1 MSDIVGSDLT
11 QGREVKWYFAG
22 TEAGAESKTA
32 TAGDASNGYFALAA
46 DAEWGSV
53 VVYNE
58 TDQTIVSSVT
68 ECSDAAGATPGAD
81 GTAVKSAKFSITDA
95 KVYLIKYCAITAALV
110 HIGTSRDVKF
120 TAKADE
126 KKVSI
131 HGQAN
136 KVVSIGATE
145 YSGSLDEFHYN
156 QSLISVAYGHQM
168 TASPTTG
175 KEKHTT
181 AFRGM
186 QKIGALVGKKFSSA
200 GVCTRK
206 YFLMGTYFTG
216 IDDTFP
222 TDDFYSRT
230 LSFTADYKTETD
242 LS

>member
-1 MSDIVGSDLT
+1 V
-11 QGREVKWYFAG
+11 
-22 TEAGAESKTA
+22 
-32 TAGDASNGYFALAA
+32 
-46 DAEWGSV
+46 
-53 VVYNE
+53 
-58 TDQTIVSSVT
+58 
-68 ECSDAAGATPGAD
+68 
-81 GTAVKSAKFSITDA
+81 
-95 KVYLIKYCAITAALV
+95 
-110 HIGTSRDVKF
+110 GTSRDVKF
-120 TAKADE
+120 SAKADE

-136 KVVSIGATE
+136 KVTSVGATE
-145 YSGSLDEFHYN
+145 YSGSLEEFHYN

-168 TASPTTG
+168 ANSPTTG

-186 QKIGALVGKKFSSA
+186 QKIGALVGKRYNAA
-200 GVCTRK
+200 GTVTRK
-206 YFLMGTYFTG
+206 YFLMGTQFTG

>member
-1 MSDIVGSDLT
+1 MTDVVGSDLT

-22 TEAGAESKTA
+22 TEAGSETKTA
-32 TAGDASNGYFALAA
+32 TAGDASDGYFALAA
-46 DAEWGSV
+46 DAEYGSV
-53 VVYNE
+53 VVYND
-58 TDQTIVSSVT
+58 TDSTIVSSVT
-68 ECSDAAGATPGAD
+68 ECSDTAGATPCTD
-81 GTAVKSAKFSITDA
+81 GTAVKSVDMSITSG
-95 KVYLIKYCAITAALV
+95 KVYLLKYCAITAVLV
-110 HIGTSRDVKF
+110 HVGTSRDVKF
-120 TAKADE
+120 SAKADE

-136 KVVSIGATE
+136 KVVSVGATE
-145 YSGSLDEFHYN
+145 YSGSLEEFHYN
-156 QSLISVAYGHQM
+156 QSLIAVAYGHQM

-186 QKIGALVGKKFSSA
+186 QKIGALVGKRYNAA
-200 GVCTRK
+200 GTVTRK
-206 YFLMGTYFTG
+206 YFLMGTQFTG